1 MTYPRPNSNHYFN
14 YDMYNNTFGIHQDV
28 QNHQLSGH
36 PYFRANSIPS
46 ASSSGT
52 SHSMEFVPTHIPRP
66 NRDRSSTLFFRVD
79 NEWNSLS
86 VPLGECIQPNGG
98 LAFERPPRDH
108 VPDPQPYSL
117 PIPQDYH
124 SLGLDTIP
132 SNMPIE
138 IGTIAAPITRAQ
150 LARQIAYAFSM
161 FVNSCNDG
169 NFTRTQSTHLWKVGG
184 RDGIMFHQMHLS
196 EFWNIGGN
204 AWCASIGVVRN
215 T

>member
-1 MTYPRPNSNHYFN
+1 MTYPRPNSDHYFN

-36 PYFRANSIPS
+36 PYFRANIPF
-46 ASSSGT
+46 AQSSGT

-98 LAFERPPRDH
+98 LRLKDPREIMFQTLNRTH
-108 VPDPQPYSL
+108 SPYL
-117 PIPQDYH
+117 KIIIAWPGYN
-124 SLGLDTIP
+124 TVEY
-132 SNMPIE
+132 PIE

-169 NFTRTQSTHLWKVGG
+169 NFTRTQSSHLWKVGG

-196 EFWNIGGN
+196 EFWNIEGN
-204 AWCASIGVVRN
+204 AWCASIGVLRN